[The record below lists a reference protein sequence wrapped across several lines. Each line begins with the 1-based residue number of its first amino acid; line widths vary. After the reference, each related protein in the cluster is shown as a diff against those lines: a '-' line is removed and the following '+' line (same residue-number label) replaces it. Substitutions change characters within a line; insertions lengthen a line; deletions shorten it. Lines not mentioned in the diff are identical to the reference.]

1 MPIELGNI
9 KIFSISDLSKV
20 LYINISTL
28 RKYIKEG
35 KLKGQKLGN
44 KYYITEDN
52 LKHFFNQGYEKIT
65 KVNKKK
71 LIQEIEKTGYPTEL
85 KVGNILTEDKWEV
98 QYSRYYIDR
107 DKQEGREI
115 DITAFTSIGESNKC
129 IVGLHLVCEVKK
141 SLNKPWIVFSTEKD
155 YIEGS
160 TFLKIQYSNKNAD
173 KLLPIKMI
181 SSIDTVSR
189 IGRSYCQ
196 SFKSKDYNTDIF
208 EALTS
213 TMKASEYLIE
223 KNKHPS
229 PLVDALRKEFLYIN
243 FVDPIIVL
251 DGLLYE
257 AYLNQKNKLELEET
271 THIPVSLG
279 YISPAYKRQ
288 DYLVDIVTL
297 NELPNLLI
305 KKRKW
310 LEDIKCS
317 IYEEINKD
325 K

>member
-9 KIFSISDLSKV
+9 KIFSISELSKN
-20 LYINISTL
+20 LNINISTL

-35 KLKGQKLGN
+35 KLKSQKLGN

-65 KVNKKK
+65 KINKNK
-71 LIQEIEKTGYPTEL
+71 LIQEIEKTGYPTEI
-85 KVGNILTEDKWEV
+85 KVGNILIKDKWEV
-98 QYSRYYIDR
+98 QYNRYYIDR

-115 DITAFTSIGESNKC
+115 DITAFTNIIESDKC
-129 IVGLHLVCEVKK
+129 TVGLHLICEVKK
-141 SLNKPWIVFSTEKD
+141 SINKPWIIFSTQKE
-155 YIEGS
+155 YIEDGI
-160 TFLKIQYSNKNAD
+160 FLKMRYSNKNID
-173 KLLPIKMI
+173 NLLPIEMANTI
-181 SSIDTVSR
+181 YNIER

-196 SFKSKDYNTDIF
+196 SFKSSNYNTDIF

-213 TMKASEYLIE
+213 VIKASEYLIE
-223 KNKHPS
+223 RNKHPS
-229 PLVDALRKEFLYIN
+229 PLLEALRENILVIEFI
-243 FVDPIIVL
+243 DPIVVL

-257 AYLNQKNKLELEET
+257 YYLGHKNELELKEIN
-271 THIPVSLG
+271 HIPVSFG
-279 YISPAYKRQ
+279 YISPAYKRY

-297 NELPNLLI
+297 DELPNLLI

-317 IYEEINKD
+317 IYKEIDKNK
-325 K
+325 

>member
-1 MPIELGNI
+1 MPIKLGNI
-9 KIFSISDLSKV
+9 KIFSIPELSKN
-20 LYINISTL
+20 LRINISTL
-28 RKYIKEG
+28 RKYIKDG

-44 KYYITEDN
+44 RYYVTEDN
-52 LKHFFNQGYEKIT
+52 LKYFFNQGYEKIT
-65 KVNKKK
+65 KISKKK

-98 QYSRYYIDR
+98 QYNRYYIDR

-115 DITAFTSIGESNKC
+115 DITAFTSIGKSDKC
-129 IVGLHLVCEVKK
+129 TVGLHLVCEVKK
-141 SLNKPWIVFSTEKD
+141 SINKPWIVFSTEKE
-155 YIEGS
+155 YIEGY
-160 TFLKIQYSNKNAD
+160 TFLKLQYSNKNAD

-181 SSIDTVSR
+181 SSIDTISR

-196 SFKSKDYNTDIF
+196 GFKSKYYNTNIF

-229 PLVDALRKEFLYIN
+229 PLAEALRKEFLYIN
-243 FVDPIIVL
+243 FIDPIIVL

-257 AYLNQKNKLELEET
+257 AYLNQKNGLELKESG
-271 THIPVSLG
+271 HIPVSFG
-279 YISPAYKRQ
+279 YISPAYKRY

-297 NELPNLLI
+297 DELPNLLI

-310 LEDIKCS
+310 LENIKRS
-317 IYEEINKD
+317 IYKEIDKNK
-325 K
+325 

>member
-1 MPIELGNI
+1 MPIELGKI
-9 KIFSISDLSKV
+9 KIFSISDLSKD
-20 LYINISTL
+20 LNINISTL
-28 RKYIKEG
+28 RKYLKEG

-65 KVNKKK
+65 KINKKK

-85 KVGNILTEDKWEV
+85 KVGNILTEDKWGV
-98 QYSRYYIDR
+98 QYNRYYIDR

-115 DITAFTSIGESNKC
+115 DITAFTSIGELDKC
-129 IVGLHLVCEVKK
+129 TVGLHLVCEVKK
-141 SLNKPWIVFSTEKD
+141 SVNKPWVVFSTQKD
-155 YIEGS
+155 YIEGI
-160 TFLKIQYSNKNAD
+160 TFLKMRYSNKDVD
-173 KLLPIKMI
+173 KLL
-181 SSIDTVSR
+181 SETTNSIENILR

-196 SFKSKDYNTDIF
+196 GFKSEYYHTNIF

-213 TMKASEYLIE
+213 TIKASEDLI
-223 KNKHPS
+223 KRNKS
-229 PLVDALRKEFLYIN
+229 SSSLSILMYKDSISIN
-243 FVDPIIVL
+243 FIDPIIVF

-257 AYLNQKNKLELEET
+257 AYLNQKNELELKESS
-271 THIPVSLG
+271 HIPVSFG
-279 YISPAYKRQ
+279 YISPAYKRY

-297 NELPNLLI
+297 DELPNLLI

-317 IYEEINKD
+317 IYKEIDKNK
-325 K
+325 